1 MSFGGL
7 LSGKDLRGVDGSMAH
22 LNCRCGYSMWN
33 GATPND
39 IEFTVFSDIRFC
51 ELLDEPCF
59 FSGDPDM
66 FPEDIMALMDRADYE
81 IWRCPECG
89 RLHVF
94 DRQDS
99 PAKVKYVYRLEES

>member
-1 MSFGGL
+1 MLF
-7 LSGKDLRGVDGSMAH
+7 R
-22 LNCRCGYSMWN
+22 
-33 GATPND
+33 
-39 IEFTVFSDIRFC
+39 SD
-51 ELLDEPCF
+51 P
-59 FSGDPDM
+59 GM

-99 PAKVKYVYRLEES
+99 PANVKYVYRLEES